1 MRGVLPIRPHVLQA
15 IAAAVAQAIAGAAQ
29 EAVADTAAAE
39 AEAAV
44 HHQVEDNKTKRLE
57 ELLVP
62 ARVGP

>member
-1 MRGVLPIRPHVLQA
+1 MAEAA
-15 IAAAVAQAIAGAAQ
+15 IAEAEAEAAV
-29 EAVADTAAAE
+29 DTAAAE
-39 AEAAV
+39 AEAED